1 VSLVYGLE
9 NFKEWMSAFSDSY
22 VLIGGSACNIPFNQ
36 NGEDFRLTKD
46 LDIVVLTD
54 KADKQFATAFW
65 SFIKNGGY
73 KCGGRNDTAM
83 KYYRFTLPEEQ
94 VGRGFPEVIELFARH
109 PDFELRN
116 KESEIAPLP
125 FDDDVSDLSAIILD
139 GEYYDFL
146 CSGVVMV
153 NNIPIV
159 DTLHIIPLK
168 MRAHIDLNN
177 RHSSGARLND
187 RDLKKHR
194 NDVIRLSELLAPNDR
209 IALNGQM
216 IEDTSRFLADL
227 QLHLQ
232 QLTRAKEKSRIEET
246 IQILRDTYL

>member
-1 VSLVYGLE
+1 MSLVYGLE
-9 NFKEWMSAFSDSY
+9 NFKEWMRDFSASY
-22 VLIGGSACNIPFNQ
+22 VLIGGSACSILFNQ

-65 SFIKNGGY
+65 SFIKSGGY
-73 KCGGRNDTAM
+73 KCGGRNDTAV
-83 KYYRFTLPEEQ
+83 KYYRFTLPVEQ
-94 VGRGFPEVIELFARH
+94 IGRGFPELIELFARH
-109 PDFELRN
+109 PDFELKN
-116 KESEIAPLP
+116 EESEIAPLP
-125 FDDDVSDLSAIILD
+125 LDDDISYLSAIILD
-139 GEYYDFL
+139 EEYYDFL
-146 CSGVVMV
+146 RSGVVSV
-153 NNIPIV
+153 NDIPIV

-177 RHSSGARLND
+177 RHTSGAKLND

-194 NDVIRLSELLAPNDR
+194 NDVVRLSELLAPNDR

-216 IEDTSRFLADL
+216 VEDASRFLVDL
-227 QLHLQ
+227 RLHSQ
-232 QLTRAKEKSRIEET
+232 RLTRAREKSRIEET

>member
-1 VSLVYGLE
+1 LE

-22 VLIGGSACNIPFNQ
+22 VLIGGSACNILFNQ

-109 PDFELRN
+109 PDFELKN
-116 KESEIAPLP
+116 EESEIAPLP
-125 FDDDVSDLSAIILD
+125 FDDGISDLSAIILD

-146 CSGVVMV
+146 CSGIVMV
-153 NNIPIV
+153 SVIPIV

-209 IALNGQM
+209 IVLNGQ
-216 IEDTSRFLADL
+216 IAEDANRFLVDL
-227 QLHLQ
+227 RLHSQ
-232 QLTRAKEKSRIEET
+232 RLTRAKANSRIEET